1 LGYGGIEGKWA
12 NGGDLM
18 ADGGWWWCREAGG
31 GVSVLVGRMGG
42 GGFWIL
48 GRLGEGGLGRR
59 EEVYGGGGDNGE
71 KGKNS
76 DLKIGLVRVQLECV

>member
-1 LGYGGIEGKWA
+1 LNKNAKKKWGFGGGLGYGGIEGKWA

-42 GGFWIL
+42 GGFWII
-48 GRLGEGGLGRR
+48 GRLGEGG
-59 EEVYGGGGDNGE
+59 
-71 KGKNS
+71 
-76 DLKIGLVRVQLECV
+76 